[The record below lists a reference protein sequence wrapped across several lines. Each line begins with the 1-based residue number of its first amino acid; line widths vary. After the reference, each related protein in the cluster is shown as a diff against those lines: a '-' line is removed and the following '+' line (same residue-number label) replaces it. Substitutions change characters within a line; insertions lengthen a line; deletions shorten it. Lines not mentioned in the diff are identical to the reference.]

1 MPCYNRS
8 DSIQYACVVRIA
20 LLFKSAIYMLPPDSI
35 QNGNLDAFKV
45 CLKLFIKKKKGLFK
59 AIYKFYTCAVVRYG
73 VDVVYIF

>member
-45 CLKLFIKKKKGLFK
+45 CLKLFIKKRKKKKKKRF
-59 AIYKFYTCAVVRYG
+59 V
-73 VDVVYIF
+73 